1 MSGLE
6 SFVAR
11 AAVAEKEIEKLMLEV
26 EALKAT
32 NVDYDEKVPE
42 DLEKLRIEN
51 SKLKYRLGI
60 LKRATEAQRKRN

>member
-42 DLEKLRIEN
+42 DLEKLRIDN

>member
-60 LKRATEAQRKRN
+60 LKRATEDQRKRN

>member
-60 LKRATEAQRKRN
+60 LKRTTEDQRKRN